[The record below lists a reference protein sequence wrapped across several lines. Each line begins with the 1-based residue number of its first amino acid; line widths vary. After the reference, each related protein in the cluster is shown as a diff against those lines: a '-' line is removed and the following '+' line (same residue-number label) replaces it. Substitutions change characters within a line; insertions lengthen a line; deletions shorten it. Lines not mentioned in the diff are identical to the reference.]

1 MTKRLE
7 NLPKLLDGWWIIASD
22 LCPCAASVA
31 SLGIKGR
38 SRGNNRPLTSWA
50 RTCPSASPAQGPVRG
65 RDPWKSSLIDKS
77 LLSLQVKFQAIC
89 ITVGPEYNYSQGK
102 CNNRV
107 TINYTDVLDNI
118 FCSYLRGYSRRMTNE
133 HPCFISAG
141 FSVTVNEAATWNMC
155 HTANIFSC
163 CVKKVDSLKMTSKS
177 NSKIP

>member
-7 NLPKLLDGWWIIASD
+7 NPPKLLDGWWIIASD
-22 LCPCAASVA
+22 LCTWAASVA
-31 SLGIKGR
+31 ILGIKGR
-38 SRGNNRPLTSWA
+38 SGGNDRPLTSWA
-50 RTCPSASPAQGPVRG
+50 CTCPSASPAQGPVRG
-65 RDPWKSSLIDKS
+65 HDPWKSSLIDKS
-77 LLSLQVKFQAIC
+77 LLSLQVKFRVIF

-133 HPCFISAG
+133 HPCFISTG
-141 FSVTVNEAATWNMC
+141 FSVTANEAACWNMC

-163 CVKKVDSLKMTSKS
+163 YVKKKKSWLLK
-177 NSKIP
+177 NDE